1 MYMSICNTKSATFYI
16 VLGLSVLILL
26 LFTWI
31 SSTMKMKE
39 GMDNPGQTL
48 HDDAKA
54 CSPNDLATNMSS
66 LKDKISSTVTLTGD
80 NKQKIQQ
87 ALNDLYE
94 VANLRIIN
102 MICQT
107 VGSNKMNDAAI
118 KNIVTS
124 MQFRDGL
131 LKTITWVKAKSSSG
145 GGIFG

>member
-1 MYMSICNTKSATFYI
+1 
-16 VLGLSVLILL
+16 
-26 LFTWI
+26 
-31 SSTMKMKE
+31 MKMKE
-39 GMDNPGQTL
+39 GMDNPSS
-48 HDDAKA
+48 HDAAKA

-118 KNIVTS
+118 ENIVTS

>member
-1 MYMSICNTKSATFYI
+1 MYMSICNTKSDTFYI

-39 GMDNPGQTL
+39 GMDNPSS
-48 HDDAKA
+48 HDAAKA

-80 NKQKIQQ
+80 NKHKIQQ

-102 MICQT
+102 MICPT

-118 KNIVTS
+118 ENIVTS

-131 LKTITWVKAKSSSG
+131 LKTNTWVKAKSSSG

>member
-39 GMDNPGQTL
+39 GMANSSDL

-102 MICQT
+102 MISQT

-131 LKTITWVKAKSSSG
+131 LKTNTWVKAKSSSG

>member
-39 GMDNPGQTL
+39 GMANSSDL

-118 KNIVTS
+118 ENIVTS

-131 LKTITWVKAKSSSG
+131 LKTNTWVKAKSSSG

>member
-1 MYMSICNTKSATFYI
+1 MSVCNTKSATFYI

-54 CSPNDLATNMSS
+54 CSPNDLATKIAS
-66 LKDKISSTVTLTGD
+66 LKDQISSTVTLTGD

-107 VGSNKMNDAAI
+107 VGSNKINDAAI

-131 LKTITWVKAKSSSG
+131 LKTNTWVKAKSSSG

>member
-39 GMDNPGQTL
+39 GMDNSSQTP

-54 CSPNDLATNMSS
+54 CSPNDLATNMAS

-131 LKTITWVKAKSSSG
+131 LKTNTWVKAKSSSG

>member
-1 MYMSICNTKSATFYI
+1 MSVCNTKSATFYI

-39 GMDNPGQTL
+39 GMDNPSS

-54 CSPNDLATNMSS
+54 CSPNDLATNMAS

-118 KNIVTS
+118 ENIVKS
-124 MQFRDGL
+124 MHFRDGL
-131 LKTITWVKAKSSSG
+131 LKTINWAKAKSSSG
-145 GGIFG
+145 GGIFGQL

>member
-39 GMDNPGQTL
+39 GMANSSDL

-131 LKTITWVKAKSSSG
+131 LKTNTWVKAKSSSG

>member
-39 GMDNPGQTL
+39 GMANSSDL

-66 LKDKISSTVTLTGD
+66 LKDKISSTVTLSGD

-118 KNIVTS
+118 ENIVTS

-131 LKTITWVKAKSSSG
+131 LKTNTWVKAKSSSG

>member
-1 MYMSICNTKSATFYI
+1 
-16 VLGLSVLILL
+16 
-26 LFTWI
+26 
-31 SSTMKMKE
+31 MKMKE
-39 GMDNPGQTL
+39 GMANSSDL
-48 HDDAKA
+48 HDAAKA

-66 LKDKISSTVTLTGD
+66 LKDNISSTVTLTDD

-118 KNIVTS
+118 ENIVTS
-124 MQFRDGL
+124 MQLRDGL
-131 LKTITWVKAKSSSG
+131 LKTITWVKAKSSRG
-145 GGIFG
+145 GGIVG